1 MKNKITYLSNSKVVI
16 SDNKKYIYKVRKN
29 DKEELY
35 KYLKSKNFLNFLP
48 YTEKNN
54 DYEIYRYIEDT
65 ELPKEDKA
73 IELIYIL
80 ALLHTK
86 TTIYQDV
93 NIDKIKELYEQT
105 KDHINYL
112 KTYYLDLQD
121 YIETKIFMSPAEN
134 LLMQNISKFYKA
146 LNYSDYKID
155 EWYALKEKEKTERIV
170 QLHNN
175 VTLDHFLKEENSY
188 LINWDYAKKDYVIY
202 DFLQFYKNEYL
213 DLEMTSLFDL
223 YQTKYEY
230 TKDELLLFQSLISI
244 MPKIT
249 LSKTNYINTLE
260 VKAAVNYVE
269 KTNEF
274 LSKYYEKNQKSNEEE
289 FKQ

>member
-1 MKNKITYLSNSKVVI
+1 MKNKITYLSKSKVVI
-16 SDNKKYIYKVRKN
+16 DDDKKYIYKVRRD

-54 DYEIYRYIEDT
+54 HYEIYRYIEDSK
-65 ELPKEDKA
+65 LPKEDKA

-80 ALLHTK
+80 SLLHTK
-86 TTIYQDV
+86 TTIYQDI

-105 KDHINYL
+105 KEHINYL

-121 YIETKIFMSPAEN
+121 YIETKIFMSPAEY
-134 LLMQNISKFYKA
+134 LLMQNISKFYRA

-175 VTLDHFLKEENSY
+175 ATLDHFLKEENSY

-202 DFLQFYKNEYL
+202 DFLKFYKNEYL

-230 TKDELLLFQSLISI
+230 TKDELLLFESFISI

-249 LSKTNYINTLE
+249 FSKTNYINTLE
-260 VKAAVNYVE
+260 VRTIINYVD

-289 FKQ
+289 FK